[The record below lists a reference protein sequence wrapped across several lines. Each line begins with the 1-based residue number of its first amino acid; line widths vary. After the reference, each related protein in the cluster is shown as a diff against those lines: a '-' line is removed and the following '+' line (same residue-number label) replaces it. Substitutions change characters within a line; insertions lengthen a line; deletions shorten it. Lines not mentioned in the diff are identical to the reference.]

1 MICNNYRRNSKKGLC
16 TSHGFSYN
24 VLEKQILEKVKQEL
38 ALIDIK
44 KLEMEIEKNE
54 SKRDYEKILEKLD
67 TEIKLINDN
76 IDKMYVDKL
85 NNKISEE
92 MYERLFK
99 KLKCD
104 AKYKENEYMEIKEI
118 QKNPKI
124 DNGENV
130 KKVIKKFLELKKLT
144 PELMKALINKI
155 EIHQNKQ
162 VDLYFNFKDF
172 NATTQ

>member
-1 MICNNYRRNSKKGLC
+1 
-16 TSHGFSYN
+16 
-24 VLEKQILEKVKQEL
+24 
-38 ALIDIK
+38 
-44 KLEMEIEKNE
+44 
-54 SKRDYEKILEKLD
+54 
-67 TEIKLINDN
+67 
-76 IDKMYVDKL
+76 MYVDKL

-118 QKNPKI
+118 QKNSKI

-144 PELMKALINKI
+144 PELMKTLINKI

-162 VDLYFNFKDF
+162 VDLYFNFRDF

>member
-1 MICNNYRRNSKKGLC
+1 
-16 TSHGFSYN
+16 
-24 VLEKQILEKVKQEL
+24 
-38 ALIDIK
+38 
-44 KLEMEIEKNE
+44 MEIEKNE

-104 AKYKENEYMEIKEI
+104 IKCKKNEYIKIKEI
-118 QKNPKI
+118 QKNSKK

-130 KKVIKKFLELKKLT
+130 KKVINEFLELKNLT

-162 VDLYFNFKDF
+162 VDLYFNFRDF